1 MQWETSLHK
10 LLIDWNIFK
19 LGSQTLKGVTNT
31 EKEKKSR
38 KNCVVWYTLKGSI
51 QTCGL

>member
-31 EKEKKSR
+31 EKEKK
-38 KNCVVWYTLKGSI
+38 KKTGKTVLYDI
-51 QTCGL
+51 H